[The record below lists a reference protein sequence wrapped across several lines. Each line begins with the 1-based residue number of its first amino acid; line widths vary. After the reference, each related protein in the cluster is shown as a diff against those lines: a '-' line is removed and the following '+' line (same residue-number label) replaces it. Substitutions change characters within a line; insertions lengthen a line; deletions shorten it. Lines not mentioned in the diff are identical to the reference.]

1 MADRNDSTR
10 QIRLSRFHVIGLAA
24 VLTFVAG
31 TFFSTA
37 ALAAGVSSP
46 DTLALVFALG
56 GSTML
61 FLLLVWYILQLGRV
75 AAGRANPGTVAPPP
89 FDRGPAWKQSRRP
102 PSGTTIM
109 WAANMFRRRTDAASP
124 R

>member
-1 MADRNDSTR
+1 MAKVEPAR
-10 QIRLSRFHVIGLAA
+10 QIRLSRMHVLGLAA
-24 VLTFVAG
+24 VLAFFAG
-31 TFFSTA
+31 SLFSTA
-37 ALAAGVSSP
+37 ALAAGVNSP

-61 FLLLVWYILQLGRV
+61 FLLLVWYILQLGGV
-75 AAGRANPGTVAPPP
+75 AAGRTPARSTVPQSP

-102 PSGTTIM
+102 PSGSTIM
-109 WAANMFRRRTDAASP
+109 WAASVLRRRTDAASP